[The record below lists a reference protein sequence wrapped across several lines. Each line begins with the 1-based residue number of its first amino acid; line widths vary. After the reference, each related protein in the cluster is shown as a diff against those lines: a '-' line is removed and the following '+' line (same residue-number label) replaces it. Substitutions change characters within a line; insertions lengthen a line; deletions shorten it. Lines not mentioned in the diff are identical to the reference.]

1 MTKITLKNMMV
12 YGFHGVF
19 EYEREQGQRF
29 YLDVTMEVDAS
40 AAEKADEVG
49 ATVDYTSV
57 YALVRREVE
66 QKRFLLLEA
75 LGAHLAELLLSEW
88 ITINEVTVAIRKPA
102 VPLPGQID
110 YVEVEVSR
118 RR

>member
-12 YGFHGVF
+12 YGFHGEF

-29 YLDVTMEVDAS
+29 YLDVTMNVDAP
-40 AAEKADEVG
+40 AAEKSDEVG

-75 LGAHLAELLLSEW
+75 LGSHLAELLLSEW

>member
-1 MTKITLKNMMV
+1 MAKISLKNMMV

-29 YLDVTMEVDAS
+29 YLDIQLEADVQ
-40 AAEKADEVG
+40 AAEENDDME
-49 ATVDYTSV
+49 ATVDYTAV
-57 YALVRREVE
+57 YALARREVE
-66 QKRFLLLEA
+66 QRRFLLLEA
-75 LGAHLAELLLSEW
+75 LAAHLADMILQEW
-88 ITINEVTVAIRKPA
+88 AVLQSVTVAVRKPA

-110 YVEVEVSR
+110 YVEVEVTR